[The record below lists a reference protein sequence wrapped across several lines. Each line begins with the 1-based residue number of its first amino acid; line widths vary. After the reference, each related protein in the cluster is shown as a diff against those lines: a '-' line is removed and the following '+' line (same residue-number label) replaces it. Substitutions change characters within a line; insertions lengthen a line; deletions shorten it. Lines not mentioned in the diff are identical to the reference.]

1 MDSYD
6 SDSSG
11 IDEELD
17 DYTETGVLLGY
28 ASKEELSDAISHLG
42 GWPTWLDPATP
53 PPGNFAKCK
62 VCNDPMP
69 LILQLNGDLPEHFA
83 HDERWLYIFGCV
95 RRTCSRKKGS
105 IRALRA
111 VKRHKT
117 VEEREKVFE
126 KQKEEAQNKPK
137 RDLGADLFGVKSS
150 SSASGSSNPFSTS
163 SSGGGDGSRAN
174 PFASLPPTSS
184 LAAVVPQKPDE
195 ETTASP
201 IATSET
207 LPETFAQKARIS
219 SPSQQPSKPVAGPQ
233 APWPEQSAFPPP
245 YPHYFFDADYEALS
259 KTEERIPSNV
269 KVDMLEAENDT
280 SSSATGKK
288 DTEKEIFES
297 SMDKAFIRFS
307 TRLEHN
313 PEQVLRYEFRGMPL
327 LYSTGDE
334 VGKLF
339 ASENTGQA
347 QANVKVQVS
356 GSKGSSK
363 IPRCETCGG
372 ERVFE
377 LQLVPH
383 AIAMLEE
390 GMEGIGLGPK
400 DDLGMEWGTVILGVC
415 AANCAPET
423 IGEAGWR
430 EEWVGVQWEERLRPE

>member
-53 PPGNFAKCK
+53 PPGNFAVCK

-69 LILQLNGDLPEHFA
+69 LLLQLNGDLPEHFA

-137 RDLGADLFGVKSS
+137 RDLGADLFGVKSPS
-150 SSASGSSNPFSTS
+150 GALGSSNPFSTS
-163 SSGGGDGSRAN
+163 SIGGGNSPVN

-184 LAAVVPQKPDE
+184 LAAVVPQKPDDE
-195 ETTASP
+195 MTTSP
-201 IATSET
+201 EPAGES
-207 LPETFAQKARIS
+207 LPETFAQKASIS
-219 SPSQQPSKPVAGPQ
+219 AQSSKPVDGPQ
-233 APWPEQSAFPPP
+233 APWPDQSAFPPP
-245 YPHYFFDADYEALS
+245 YPHYFFDAEYEALS
-259 KTEERIPSNV
+259 KTEAPVPSNV
-269 KVDMLEAENDT
+269 KIDTLEAENDG
-280 SSSATGKK
+280 SSSTGVKE
-288 DTEKEIFES
+288 TEKELFES
-297 SMDKAFIRFS
+297 SMDKSFIRFS
-307 TRLEHN
+307 ARLEHN
-313 PEQVLRYEFRGMPL
+313 PEQVLRYEFRGTPL
-327 LYSTGDE
+327 LYSTSDE

-339 ASENTGQA
+339 ASETTSQA
-347 QANVKVQVS
+347 QSNMKVQVS
-356 GSKGSSK
+356 GRKGSSK
-363 IPRCETCGG
+363 IPRCETCGS

-383 AIAMLEE
+383 TIAMLEE

-400 DDLGMEWGTVILGVC
+400 DDLGMEWGTIILGVC
-415 AANCAPET
+415 AADCAPEI

-430 EEWVGVQWEERLRPE
+430 EEWVGVQWEERLQPK

>member
-1 MDSYD
+1 MDPYD

-28 ASKEELSDAISHLG
+28 ASKEELSDTISHLG

-53 PPGNFAKCK
+53 PPGDFAKCK
-62 VCNDPMP
+62 ICNDPMP

-105 IRALRA
+105 VRALRA

-117 VEEREKVFE
+117 VEDREKVFE

-137 RDLGADLFGVKSS
+137 RDLGADLFGVKPTSS
-150 SSASGSSNPFSTS
+150 TSGNSNPFSTGAGT
-163 SSGGGDGSRAN
+163 SGAN
-174 PFASLPPTSS
+174 PFASLPTSS
-184 LAAVVPQKPDE
+184 LAAVVPQKPE
-195 ETTASP
+195 E
-201 IATSET
+201 EK

-219 SPSQQPSKPVAGPQ
+219 SPMQPSTKPAGPQ

-245 YPHYFFDADYEALS
+245 FPHYFFDAEYEALS
-259 KTEERIPSNV
+259 KVEETKLPSNV
-269 KVDMLEAENDT
+269 QIDTLETENDPA
-280 SSSATGKK
+280 SSSGKK
-288 DTEKEIFES
+288 ESEKDLFES
-297 SMDKAFIRFS
+297 AMDKSFIRFS

-313 PEQVLRYEFRGMPL
+313 PEQVLRYEFRGTPL
-327 LYSTGDE
+327 LYSTSDE

-339 ASENTGQA
+339 ASSEGQSNA
-347 QANVKVQVS
+347 KVQTS
-356 GSKGSSK
+356 GGGKSS
-363 IPRCETCGG
+363 IPRCESCGG
-372 ERVFE
+372 DRVFE

-383 AIAMLEE
+383 AIAVLEE

-400 DDLGMEWGTVILGVC
+400 DDLGMEWGTIILGVC
-415 AANCAPET
+415 AADCAPEK

-430 EEWVGVQWEERLRPE
+430 EEWVGVQWEERLVSK

>member
-1 MDSYD
+1 MDPYD

-53 PPGNFAKCK
+53 PPGDFAKCK
-62 VCNDPMP
+62 ICNDPMP

-83 HDERWLYIFGCV
+83 HDERWLYIFSCV

-117 VEEREKVFE
+117 VEDREKVFE
-126 KQKEEAQNKPK
+126 TQKEEAQNKPK
-137 RDLGADLFGVKSS
+137 RDLGADLFGVKPTSS
-150 SSASGSSNPFSTS
+150 TSGNSNPFSTGAGT
-163 SSGGGDGSRAN
+163 SGAN
-174 PFASLPPTSS
+174 PFASLPTSS
-184 LAAVVPQKPDE
+184 LAAVVPQKPE
-195 ETTASP
+195 E
-201 IATSET
+201 EK

-219 SPSQQPSKPVAGPQ
+219 SPMQPSTKPAGPQ

-245 YPHYFFDADYEALS
+245 FPHYFFDAEYEALS
-259 KTEERIPSNV
+259 KVEETKLPSNV
-269 KVDMLEAENDT
+269 QIDTLETENDPA
-280 SSSATGKK
+280 SSSGKK
-288 DTEKEIFES
+288 ESEKDLFES
-297 SMDKAFIRFS
+297 AMDKSFIRFS
-307 TRLEHN
+307 MRLEHN
-313 PEQVLRYEFRGMPL
+313 PEQVLRYEFRGTPL
-327 LYSTGDE
+327 LYSTSDE

-339 ASENTGQA
+339 ASSEGQSNA
-347 QANVKVQVS
+347 KVQTS
-356 GSKGSSK
+356 GGGKSS
-363 IPRCETCGG
+363 IPRCESCGG
-372 ERVFE
+372 DRVFE

-383 AIAMLEE
+383 AIAVLEE

-400 DDLGMEWGTVILGVC
+400 DDLGMEWGTIILGVC
-415 AANCAPET
+415 AADCAPEK

-430 EEWVGVQWEERLRPE
+430 EEWVGVQWEERLVSK

>member
-69 LILQLNGDLPEHFA
+69 LLLQLNGDLPEHFA

-137 RDLGADLFGVKSS
+137 RDLGADLFGVKSPS
-150 SSASGSSNPFSTS
+150 DASGSSNPFSTS
-163 SSGGGDGSRAN
+163 SIGGGNSPAN

-184 LAAVVPQKPDE
+184 LAAVVPQKPDD
-195 ETTASP
+195 ETMTSP
-201 IATSET
+201 ESAGES
-207 LPETFAQKARIS
+207 LPETFAQKASIS
-219 SPSQQPSKPVAGPQ
+219 AQSSKPVAGPQ

-245 YPHYFFDADYEALS
+245 YPHYFFDAEYEALS
-259 KTEERIPSNV
+259 KTEAPVPSNV
-269 KVDMLEAENDT
+269 KIDTLEAENEG
-280 SSSATGKK
+280 SSSTGTKES
-288 DTEKEIFES
+288 EKELFES
-297 SMDKAFIRFS
+297 SMDKSFIRFS

-313 PEQVLRYEFRGMPL
+313 PEQVLRYEFRGTPL
-327 LYSTGDE
+327 LYSTSDE

-339 ASENTGQA
+339 ALENTSQA
-347 QANVKVQVS
+347 QSNVKVQVS

-363 IPRCETCGG
+363 IPRCETCGS

-400 DDLGMEWGTVILGVC
+400 DDLGMEWGTIILSVC
-415 AANCAPET
+415 AADCAPET

-430 EEWVGVQWEERLRPE
+430 EEWVGVQWEERLQPK

>member
-1 MDSYD
+1 MDPYD

-28 ASKEELSDAISHLG
+28 ASKEELSDTISHLG

-53 PPGNFAKCK
+53 PPGDFAKCK
-62 VCNDPMP
+62 ICNDPMP

-117 VEEREKVFE
+117 VEDREKVFE

-137 RDLGADLFGVKSS
+137 RDLGADLFGVKPTSS
-150 SSASGSSNPFSTS
+150 TSGNSNPFSTGAGT
-163 SSGGGDGSRAN
+163 SGAN
-174 PFASLPPTSS
+174 PFTSLPTSS
-184 LAAVVPQKPDE
+184 LAAVVPQKPE
-195 ETTASP
+195 E
-201 IATSET
+201 EK

-219 SPSQQPSKPVAGPQ
+219 SPMQPSTKPAGPQ

-245 YPHYFFDADYEALS
+245 FPHYFFDAEYEALS
-259 KTEERIPSNV
+259 KVETKLPSNV
-269 KVDMLEAENDT
+269 QIDTLETENDPA
-280 SSSATGKK
+280 SSSGKK
-288 DTEKEIFES
+288 ESEKDLFES
-297 SMDKAFIRFS
+297 AMDKSFIRFS

-313 PEQVLRYEFRGMPL
+313 PEQVLRYEFRGTPL
-327 LYSTGDE
+327 LYSTSDE

-339 ASENTGQA
+339 ASSEGQSNA
-347 QANVKVQVS
+347 KVQTS
-356 GSKGSSK
+356 GGGKRS
-363 IPRCETCGG
+363 IPRCESCGG
-372 ERVFE
+372 DRVFE

-383 AIAMLEE
+383 AIFVLEE

-400 DDLGMEWGTVILGVC
+400 DDLGMEWGTIILGVC
-415 AANCAPET
+415 AADCAPEK
-423 IGEAGWR
+423 IGEVGWR
-430 EEWVGVQWEERLRPE
+430 EEWVGVQWEERLVSK

>member
-1 MDSYD
+1 MDPYD

-28 ASKEELSDAISHLG
+28 ASKEELSDTISHLG

-53 PPGNFAKCK
+53 PPGDFAKCK
-62 VCNDPMP
+62 ICNDPMP

-117 VEEREKVFE
+117 VEDREKVFE

-137 RDLGADLFGVKSS
+137 RDLGADLFGVKPTSS
-150 SSASGSSNPFSTS
+150 TSGNSNPFSTGAGT
-163 SSGGGDGSRAN
+163 SGAN
-174 PFASLPPTSS
+174 PFTSLPTSS
-184 LAAVVPQKPDE
+184 LAAVVPQKPE
-195 ETTASP
+195 E
-201 IATSET
+201 EK

-219 SPSQQPSKPVAGPQ
+219 SPMQPSTKPAGPQ

-245 YPHYFFDADYEALS
+245 FPHYFFDAEYEALS
-259 KTEERIPSNV
+259 KVEETKLPSNV
-269 KVDMLEAENDT
+269 QIDTLETENDPA
-280 SSSATGKK
+280 SSSGKK
-288 DTEKEIFES
+288 ESEKDLFES
-297 SMDKAFIRFS
+297 AMDKSFIRFS

-313 PEQVLRYEFRGMPL
+313 PEQVLRYEFRGTPL
-327 LYSTGDE
+327 LYSTSDE

-339 ASENTGQA
+339 ASSEGQSNA
-347 QANVKVQVS
+347 KVQTS
-356 GSKGSSK
+356 GGGKRS
-363 IPRCETCGG
+363 IPRCESCGG
-372 ERVFE
+372 DRVFE

-383 AIAMLEE
+383 AIVVLEE

-400 DDLGMEWGTVILGVC
+400 DDLGMEWGTIILGVC
-415 AANCAPET
+415 AADCAPEK

-430 EEWVGVQWEERLRPE
+430 EEWVGVQWEERLVSK